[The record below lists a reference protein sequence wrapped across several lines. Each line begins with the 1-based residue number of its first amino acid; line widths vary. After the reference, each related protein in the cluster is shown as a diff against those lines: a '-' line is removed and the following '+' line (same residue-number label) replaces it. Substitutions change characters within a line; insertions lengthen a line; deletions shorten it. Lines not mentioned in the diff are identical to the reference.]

1 MPTPVY
7 AERTPPEPLR
17 PWFLRVWG
25 FKVGPDN
32 ELLVPPDGCTSLLV
46 VRHPELPSHLST
58 SGPWFKPPAIVT
70 RPGTQLWGFRIQ
82 PHATREVLGVDPG
95 FLHDQRHS
103 ADRFFGALAHR
114 IAAGLNAATTIDEA
128 AVVLEAHFSRVV
140 PRLPT
145 PDRVAAETV
154 ARINAHEGE
163 ITLEALAQ
171 EMDRVGRTVS
181 TKFIKATGMHPRDFA
196 KLRRVFYATTGTLLQ
211 RQTWLNELGLTPDPS
226 QMERLR
232 EFVELTGRTP
242 MEFLELARDV
252 VPDVVRVG

>member
-1 MPTPVY
+1 MSVPVY

-25 FKVGPDN
+25 FQIGADD
-32 ELLVPPDGCTSLLV
+32 EFLVPPDGCTSLLV
-46 VRHPELPSHLST
+46 VRHPDLPTHLST
-58 SGPWFKPPAIVT
+58 SGPWFKPPAIIT
-70 RPGTQLWGFRIQ
+70 RPGAQIWGFRIQ

-95 FLHDQRHS
+95 LLHDQRHS

-114 IAAGLNAATTIDEA
+114 IAAGLNAAETIDDA
-128 AVVLEAHFSRVV
+128 AKVLEDHFTRIV
-140 PRLPT
+140 PRLPV
-145 PDRVAAETV
+145 PDRVAAEVV

-196 KLRRVFYATTGTLLQ
+196 KLRRVFYAMTGTLLQ
-211 RQTWLNELGLTPDPS
+211 RPTWLNELGLMPDAS
-226 QMERLR
+226 QLERVQ

-242 MEFLELARDV
+242 MEFLELARSVEQDI
-252 VPDVVRVG
+252 VRV

>member
-7 AERTPPEPLR
+7 AERTPSEALR

-25 FKVGPDN
+25 YKVGADN

-46 VRHPELPSHLST
+46 VRHPDLPTHLST
-58 SGPWFKPPAIVT
+58 SGPWFKAPAIVT
-70 RPGTQLWGFRIQ
+70 HPGAQIWGFRIQ

-95 FLHDQRHS
+95 LLHDQRHS

-114 IAAGLNAATTIDEA
+114 VAAALNAAQTIDDAA
-128 AVVLEAHFSRVV
+128 AVLQDHFARIV
-140 PRLPT
+140 PRLPQ

-154 ARINAHEGE
+154 ARINAHEGAIE
-163 ITLEALAQ
+163 LEQLAQ

-196 KLRRVFYATTGTLLQ
+196 KLRRVFYAITGTLLQ
-211 RQTWLNELGLTPDPS
+211 RPTWLSELGLTPAPS
-226 QMERLR
+226 QLERVQ
-232 EFVELTGRTP
+232 EFLELTGRTP
-242 MEFLELARDV
+242 MEFLELAQRVEQDI
-252 VPDVVRVG
+252 VRV